1 MTVYRFKTPRARK
14 IFDSRS
20 NWQDKRPLSSNIDMI
35 FVFREVNDDMQDRSA
50 LFHRLRAIVALILV
64 LLYILGLVAMLAG
77 RVQLALILWVVS
89 TLGGIGLLYWMRT
102 VTRRK
107 EEAEREARG
116 EKAPGEQ

>member
-1 MTVYRFKTPRARK
+1 
-14 IFDSRS
+14 
-20 NWQDKRPLSSNIDMI
+20 MI
-35 FVFREVNDDMQDRSA
+35 CLFREVNDDMNDRSA
-50 LFHRLRAIVALILV
+50 RLHKLRAIVALILV

-116 EKAPGEQ
+116 EKTPEEQ

>member
-1 MTVYRFKTPRARK
+1 
-14 IFDSRS
+14 
-20 NWQDKRPLSSNIDMI
+20 MI
-35 FVFREVNDDMQDRSA
+35 YIFREVNDDMRDRSA

-64 LLYILGLVAMLAG
+64 LLYILGLAAMLTG

-107 EEAEREARG
+107 EEAEKARQS
-116 EKAPGEQ
+116 EPDPGEM

>member
-1 MTVYRFKTPRARK
+1 
-14 IFDSRS
+14 
-20 NWQDKRPLSSNIDMI
+20 MI
-35 FVFREVNDDMQDRSA
+35 CFFREVNFDMDDRSA
-50 LFHRLRAIVALILV
+50 LFRRLRAIAAMILV

-107 EEAEREARG
+107 EEAEKATKG
-116 EKAPGEQ
+116 ENASGEQ

>member
-1 MTVYRFKTPRARK
+1 M
-14 IFDSRS
+14 D
-20 NWQDKRPLSSNIDMI
+20 
-35 FVFREVNDDMQDRSA
+35 DRSG
-50 LFHRLRAIVALILV
+50 LFRRLRAIAAMILV
-64 LLYILGLVAMLAG
+64 LLYILGLVAMMTG

-116 EKAPGEQ
+116 EKPPEEQ

>member
-1 MTVYRFKTPRARK
+1 M
-14 IFDSRS
+14 
-20 NWQDKRPLSSNIDMI
+20 
-35 FVFREVNDDMQDRSA
+35 DDHNA
-50 LFHRLRAIVALILV
+50 LLRRLRAIVALILV

-116 EKAPGEQ
+116 EKATGEQ